1 MDRSTI
7 AAIATP
13 EGVGGIGIV
22 RISGPKALDLANAV
36 FRPATGAVEG
46 NGSTSCSRPSC
57 EFRSWRMYFGHICEP
72 VAGRVLD
79 EVVLAVMRAPR
90 SYTRED
96 VVEIQAHAG
105 PKVLQDILD
114 LLISQGARPADPGEF
129 TRRAFVNGRIDL
141 TQAEAVADLINATS
155 DAAVDM
161 AVSQISGGLSSYL
174 ESVRQALLS
183 VLTTLEAVIDFPE
196 AVDEDID
203 METQIGILQS
213 EVMDPIRD
221 LIQSYEA
228 GHFLRDGLQAVIVGG
243 PNVGK
248 SSLMNCLVNRNR
260 AIVTEIP
267 GTTRDCIEA
276 DLINRGVPVILADTA
291 GLREDP
297 DPVER
302 LGIEK
307 TREYLES
314 ADIVL
319 FVVDAGC
326 PARPEDLRL
335 FAGLGDKRVILVV
348 NKTDLAGAER
358 RFELPAQWARV
369 PCVHVSAL
377 YGTGIDELK
386 DRIADLSH
394 YSKDP
399 PNRRFIPNWRQKTLL
414 DQVYRAVSD
423 AASGLRDPG
432 SFELVSIDLRE
443 ALSRVAEIT
452 GHYAAPDVLDRI
464 FSQYCVGK

>member
-13 EGVGGIGIV
+13 EGIGGIGIIK
-22 RISGPKALDLANAV
+22 ISGPKALDLASAV
-36 FRPATGAVEG
+36 FRRGSGFDDE
-46 NGSTSCSRPSC
+46 NGGGPRAGLSD
-57 EFRSWRMYFGHICEP
+57 EFRSWRMYYGRICEP
-72 VAGRVLD
+72 VTGRVLD
-79 EVVLAVMRAPR
+79 EAVLAVMRAPH

-105 PKVLQDILD
+105 PKVLQNILD

-161 AVSQISGGLSSYL
+161 AVSQISGGLRSYL

-183 VLTTLEAVIDFPE
+183 VLTTLEAAIDFPD
-196 AVDEDID
+196 AVGEDID
-203 METQIGILQS
+203 TEVQIGILQDA
-213 EVMDPIRD
+213 VLDPIRD
-221 LIQSYEA
+221 LIQTYEA

-248 SSLMNCLVNRNR
+248 SSLMNRLVNRNR

-276 DLINRGVPVILADTA
+276 TLINQGFPVIFADTA

-302 LGIEK
+302 MGIEK

-326 PARPEDLRL
+326 PARSGDLRL
-335 FAGLGDKRVILVV
+335 FEELADKRVILVV
-348 NKTDLAGAER
+348 NKSDLSAPDR
-358 RFELPAQWARV
+358 QFDQPPRWAQV

-377 YGTGIDELK
+377 YGTGIDELRQ
-386 DRIADLSH
+386 RIADCSI
-394 YSKDP
+394 YSDGMQ
-399 PNRRFIPNWRQKTLL
+399 NRRFIPNWRQKSLL
-414 DQVYRAVSD
+414 DQIYQAVSD
-423 AASGLRDPG
+423 ALTGLHGHG
-432 SFELVSIDLRE
+432 SFELASIDLRE
-443 ALSRVAEIT
+443 GLSRVDEIT
-452 GHYAAPDVLDRI
+452 GHYVAPDVLDGI
-464 FSQYCVGK
+464 FSQHCIGK

>member
-7 AAIATP
+7 AAVATP
-13 EGVGGIGIV
+13 EGIGGIGIIKV
-22 RISGPKALDLANAV
+22 SGPKAMDLADAV
-36 FRPATGAVEG
+36 FRRGPGSDDGNG
-46 NGSTSCSRPSC
+46 NGSPGLFSG
-57 EFRSWRMYFGHICEP
+57 EFQSWRMYFGRICEP
-72 VAGRVLD
+72 ATGRILD
-79 EVVLAVMRAPR
+79 EVVLAVMRAPH

-105 PKVLQDILD
+105 PKVLQNILD

-161 AVSQISGGLSSYL
+161 AVSQISGGLRSYL
-174 ESVRQALLS
+174 ESIRQALLS
-183 VLTTLEAVIDFPE
+183 VLTTLEAAIDFPD

-203 METQIGILQS
+203 TGVQIGILQDA
-213 EVMDPIRD
+213 VLDPVRD
-221 LIQSYEA
+221 LIQGYEA
-228 GHFLRDGLQAVIVGG
+228 GHFLRDGLQAVIAGG

-248 SSLMNCLVNRNR
+248 SSLMNRLVNRNR
-260 AIVTEIP
+260 AIVTEMP

-276 DLINRGVPVILADTA
+276 ALINRGVPVVLADTA

-302 LGIEK
+302 LGIEM

-348 NKTDLAGAER
+348 NKSDLADPDR
-358 RFELPAQWARV
+358 RFELPVQWAQV

-386 DRIADLSH
+386 DRIADISL
-394 YSKDP
+394 YSKYP

-423 AASGLRDPG
+423 AVSGFTG
-432 SFELVSIDLRE
+432 QGAFELMSIDLRE
-443 ALSRVAEIT
+443 ALTCLDEIT

-464 FSQYCVGK
+464 FSQHCIGK